1 MISSAPR
8 TPNAGSSFVASTI
21 GEAVGVALA
30 VGEIVE
36 VCVIVAFTTVGM
48 TVVIGTFRFPVR
60 LTVVVVTELV
70 VGTTVTLSEI
80 DADADV
86 AFPED

>member
-1 MISSAPR
+1 M
-8 TPNAGSSFVASTI
+8 ASTI